1 MPRSAAPPSPDHATA
16 EAWLVAA
23 AVAAV
28 TLPPLLA
35 YNEPPSATFLNQA
48 LSLIGWGGLLLLLAS
63 SAVHVR
69 LRLRSGAA
77 ALLGALA
84 LIALATIASWLFAGS
99 PRAIAV
105 SALGIVA
112 AAIVVAGAGVAVGQS
127 SRAQTVF
134 EAVCIALLLAG
145 ILSLAIGMIQ
155 VFAPSLA
162 DGNFIAIPAQEG
174 RASGNLRQPNHLA
187 SLLMWSA
194 IALVWLAEA
203 KRLPRAALAVFGALL
218 VFGLVLT
225 ASRTGTVGVVMLAL
239 WGVLDRRL
247 SKPARLVLV
256 LAPVAYV
263 VMWLGLTEW
272 AQANRQVFG
281 GEARLAEGD
290 ISGSRFAIWSDTWG
304 LIKQHPWLGVGFGEF
319 NFAWSLTPFPKRPV
333 AFFDHTH
340 NLPLQFAVELGLPLA
355 IVVLVLLL
363 WALWRAFAAGQE
375 DAGPRGPMLRAA
387 FMMVLMIGVHSMLE
401 YPLWYAYFLL
411 PTAFVFGLAL
421 GGKPVVADPAA
432 PARRRNRP
440 MLAAAVLMIAGAAAV
455 YDFTRVVVIFVPAD
469 DAPPLAARIADGQK
483 SWFFAHHAD
492 YAAATTAS
500 SPAGAMPSFSVATHY
515 LLDTRLMMAWAN
527 ALAESGDIERAR
539 HIAQRLR
546 EFRNEDSKAYFEPCT
561 QAPAADT
568 PLPYQCSPPS
578 RAFDYRDFR

>member
-1 MPRSAAPPSPDHATA
+1 MPRSAPPPFTAHAPADS
-16 EAWLVAA
+16 WLVAA

-28 TLPPLLA
+28 AMPPLLA

-48 LSLIGWGGLLLLLAS
+48 LSLLGWGSLVLLLAS
-63 SAVHVR
+63 SAVRPRIR
-69 LRLRSGAA
+69 LPSGAL
-77 ALLGALA
+77 ALLAALA

-99 PRAIAV
+99 PRAIAL

-112 AAIVVAGAGVAVGQS
+112 AALAVAGAGMAVAQS

-145 ILSLAIGMIQ
+145 MLSLAIGVIQ

-162 DGNFIAIPAQEG
+162 DGNFIAVPAQEG

-187 SLLMWSA
+187 SLLLWST
-194 IALVWLAEA
+194 IALIWLAEA
-203 KRLPRAALAVFGALL
+203 KRLPRAALAVFGAAL

-256 LAPVAYV
+256 LAPIAYV
-263 VMWLGLTEW
+263 SMWLGLTEW
-272 AQANRQVFG
+272 AHASRQVFG

-319 NFAWSLTPFPKRPV
+319 NFAWSLTPFPNRPV

-355 IVVLVLLL
+355 TVVLGLLL
-363 WALWRAFAAGQE
+363 WALWRAFAAGQQE
-375 DAGPRGPMLRAA
+375 PGPRGPMLRSA
-387 FMMVLMIGVHSMLE
+387 FMMVLMIAVHSMLE

-411 PTAFVFGLAL
+411 PTAFIFGLAL
-421 GGKPVVADPAA
+421 GAEPAA
-432 PARRRNRP
+432 ESVPPASRPAWP
-440 MLAAAVLMIAGAAAV
+440 MLAAGALMIVAGAAAV

-469 DAPPLAARIADGQK
+469 DAPPLGARIADGQK

-500 SPAGAMPSFSVATHY
+500 SPASAMPSFSIATHY

-527 ALAESGDIERAR
+527 ALAESGDVERAR
-539 HIAQRLR
+539 HIAERLR
-546 EFRNEDSKAYFEPCT
+546 EFRNEDSKAYFEPCS
-561 QAPAADT
+561 QAADAAT